1 MRRSAAPVVG
11 ATLLSG
17 VATACIVFVPS
28 LHFAYRQHELH
39 VGFETAA
46 ALIGLLA
53 AYLLLGRF
61 RQTHALDDL
70 ALFAAFSV
78 FALVNLFFA
87 ALPTMVTGT
96 SSNALSTWAALSG
109 RLLGA
114 LLLAVAAFVPR
125 GKRLVRKRAGL
136 RTFLGSAAVLAVAA
150 ILLSAFSGHL
160 PSGVDAQVTPEES
173 VRPRLDTHTTVLVVQ
188 LTAMGFLALAAIG
201 FLRRAAERRD
211 EFLAWLAVASVFAAF
226 SRLNYF
232 LYPSLYTEWVY
243 SGDVFRLLFYATV
256 LVAALREIAS
266 YWRAAAAAAVLEE
279 RRRIAR
285 DLHDGLAQ
293 ELAFVRR
300 NLNRLD
306 PDDPVVAH
314 TRRGAD
320 RALIEARRGIA
331 VLTDDVD
338 QPLDVLLAETARE
351 VAERE
356 GASVALS
363 LAPQVRVTPEQREA
377 LLRIVS
383 EAITN
388 AARHGGA
395 RLVRVALE
403 GGDRIR
409 VRVTDTGSGFEPDAV
424 NTRGHFG
431 LASMRERAEALGG
444 EVRISSRPGEGAEV
458 EVVL

>member
-1 MRRSAAPVVG
+1 MRPSAAPVVG

-61 RQTHALDDL
+61 RQTHALHDL

-78 FALVNLFFA
+78 FALV
-87 ALPTMVTGT
+87 T
-96 SSNALSTWAALSG
+96 
-109 RLLGA
+109 
-114 LLLAVAAFVPR
+114 
-125 GKRLVRKRAGL
+125 
-136 RTFLGSAAVLAVAA
+136 
-150 ILLSAFSGHL
+150 
-160 PSGVDAQVTPEES
+160 
-173 VRPRLDTHTTVLVVQ
+173 
-188 LTAMGFLALAAIG
+188 IG

-356 GASVALS
+356 GPSVALS
-363 LAPQVRVTPEQREA
+363 LAPEVRVTPEQREA

-388 AARHGGA
+388 AARHGDA
-395 RLVRVALE
+395 KLVRVALE

-431 LASMRERAEALGG
+431 LASMRERAQALGG
-444 EVRISSRPGEGAEV
+444 QVRTSSRPREGAEV

>member
-1 MRRSAAPVVG
+1 MRRSAASVVG

-28 LHFAYRQHELH
+28 LQFAYRQHELH

-61 RQTHALDDL
+61 RQTRALDDL

-87 ALPTMVTGT
+87 ALPTMVAGT

-114 LLLAVAAFVPR
+114 LLLVVAAFVPR
-125 GKRLVRKRAGL
+125 GRRLVRKRAGL
-136 RTFLGSAAVLAVAA
+136 LTFLGCAAVLAVAA
-150 ILLSAFSGHL
+150 MLLSGFSNQL
-160 PSGVDAQVTPEES
+160 PSGVEAHVTPEES
-173 VRPRLDTHTTVLVVQ
+173 VRPQLDTHATVLIVQ
-188 LTAMGFLALAAIG
+188 LTGMGLFALAAIG
-201 FLRRAAERRD
+201 FMRRGAARQD

-266 YWRAAAAAAVLEE
+266 YWRAVAAAAVLEE

-306 PDDPVVAH
+306 PDDSVVAH
-314 TRRGAD
+314 TKRGAE
-320 RALIEARRGIA
+320 RALIQARRGIA
-331 VLTDDVD
+331 VLADEVD
-338 QPLDVLLAETARE
+338 QPLDVVLAETARE
-351 VAERE
+351 VGERE

-363 LAPQVRVTPEQREA
+363 IAPAVRVTPEQRET

-388 AARHGGA
+388 AARHGEA
-395 RLVRVALE
+395 RLVRIVLE
-403 GGDRIR
+403 GGDRVRLR
-409 VRVTDTGSGFEPDAV
+409 VIDTGNGFDPDTV
-424 NTRGHFG
+424 DLRGHFG
-431 LASMRERAEALGG
+431 LASMRERVRALGG
-444 EVRISSRPGEGAEV
+444 ELRISSRPGEGAEV

>member
-28 LHFAYRQHELH
+28 LHFAYQQQELH

-46 ALIGLLA
+46 ALIGLLS

-136 RTFLGSAAVLAVAA
+136 LTFLDSAAVLAVAA

-160 PSGVDAQVTPEES
+160 PSGVEAQVTPEES

-188 LTAMGFLALAAIG
+188 LTAMIFFALAAIG

-211 EFLAWLAVASVFAAF
+211 EFLAWLAVACVFAAF

-256 LVAALREIAS
+256 LIAALREIAS
-266 YWRAAAAAAVLEE
+266 YWRGGGRRAPFRGGRKAAP
-279 RRRIAR
+279 
-285 DLHDGLAQ
+285 G
-293 ELAFVRR
+293 
-300 NLNRLD
+300 
-306 PDDPVVAH
+306 PPP
-314 TRRGAD
+314 
-320 RALIEARRGIA
+320 RA
-331 VLTDDVD
+331 
-338 QPLDVLLAETARE
+338 
-351 VAERE
+351 
-356 GASVALS
+356 
-363 LAPQVRVTPEQREA
+363 
-377 LLRIVS
+377 
-383 EAITN
+383 
-388 AARHGGA
+388 
-395 RLVRVALE
+395 
-403 GGDRIR
+403 
-409 VRVTDTGSGFEPDAV
+409 
-424 NTRGHFG
+424 
-431 LASMRERAEALGG
+431 
-444 EVRISSRPGEGAEV
+444 
-458 EVVL
+458 

>member
-17 VATACIVFVPS
+17 VATACIVLVPS

-61 RQTHALDDL
+61 RQTRALDDL

-109 RLLGA
+109 RMLGA

-136 RTFLGSAAVLAVAA
+136 TTFLGSAAVLAIAA
-150 ILLSAFSGHL
+150 IFLSAFSGHL
-160 PSGVDAQVTPEES
+160 PSGVEAQVTPEES

-188 LTAMGFLALAAIG
+188 LTAMGFFALAAIG
-201 FLRRAAERRD
+201 FMRRAAARGD
-211 EFLAWLAVASVFAAF
+211 EFLAWLAVASVFGAF

-243 SGDVFRLLFYATV
+243 SGDVFRLLFFATV

-300 NLNRLD
+300 NLSRLD

-314 TRRGAD
+314 TRRGAE
-320 RALIEARRGIA
+320 RALTEARRGIA

-363 LAPQVRVTPEQREA
+363 LAQEVRVTPEQREA

-383 EAITN
+383 EAIAN
-388 AARHGGA
+388 AARHGDA

-403 GGDRIR
+403 DGDRIR

-424 NTRGHFG
+424 DTRGHFG
-431 LASMRERAEALGG
+431 LASMRARAHALGG
-444 EVRISSRPGEGAEV
+444 ELRISSRPGEGAEV